1 MTAIVINLVI
11 EQGTDFEATF
21 AISDETG
28 SPLNLTNFN
37 IISTLKKS
45 FYSKTSKSFT
55 ATKVNAAAGII
66 KLSMPSSITSTLKGG
81 RYVYDIVIVSNT
93 EVRKRVIEGIVTV
106 TEGVSL

>member
-1 MTAIVINLVI
+1 MAAIVINLVI

-21 AISDETG
+21 AISDDTG

-55 ATKVNAAAGII
+55 TTKVNASTGVI
-66 KLSMPSSITSTLKGG
+66 KLSMENTLTSTLKGG
-81 RYVYDIVIVSNT
+81 RYVYDVIIVSNAG
-93 EVRKRVIEGIVTV
+93 VKKRVIEGIATV